1 MKRLFLDFFSKVAFV
16 VRNQNGVIFPI
27 TVIVSFFFLLAL
39 AHVLELYQMEMG
51 SIEYEQQ
58 SYEVDSIMQMA
69 IVDVKKQIASFSNL
83 QGNEGV
89 FIYPIGKAN
98 YKWEKIDEMKVKAM
112 VSAYSDGEIRYSATF
127 VVLFPSL
134 DIIQWTENNS
144 S

>member
-16 VRNQNGVIFPI
+16 MQNQSGVIFPI
-27 TVIVSFFFLLAL
+27 TAMVSFFILLAL
-39 AHVLELYQMEMG
+39 SHVLELYQVEMESMA
-51 SIEYEQQ
+51 YEQK

-69 IVDVKKQIASFSNL
+69 VVDVKKQLASFPDV

-98 YKWEKIDEMKVKAM
+98 YKWEKIDETKVKAT
-112 VSAYSDGEIRYSATF
+112 VSAHSDGGIRYSATF
-127 VVLFPSL
+127 IILFPSL
-134 DIIQWTENNS
+134 DIIQWTENHS